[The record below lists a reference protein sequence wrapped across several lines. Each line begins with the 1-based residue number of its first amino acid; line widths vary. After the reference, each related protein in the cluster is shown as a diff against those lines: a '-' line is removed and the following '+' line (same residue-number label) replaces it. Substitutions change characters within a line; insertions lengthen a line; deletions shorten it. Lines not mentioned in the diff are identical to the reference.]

1 MDHRGSSPID
11 ARADAVPARPLFARL
26 RIAQLA
32 AAAASAVPGVERLE
46 AGRLG
51 RHMTSG
57 AGQRVDGLVVG
68 ALSDARYEVDL
79 HLACRLVPLPALA
92 ERVRAGVREAIAAAG
107 LGEAVGPVHVRIQEV
122 VEPGAHGGGS

>member
-1 MDHRGSSPID
+1 
-11 ARADAVPARPLFARL
+11 LFARL

-68 ALSDARYEVDL
+68 ALSDARYESTS
-79 HLACRLVPLPALA
+79 AW
-92 ERVRAGVREAIAAAG
+92 RAGRC
-107 LGEAVGPVHVRIQEV
+107 
-122 VEPGAHGGGS
+122 GSAP